1 MTPAP
6 SVGVV
11 GLGFGRAHV
20 PGFQAAGCRVVAL
33 CQRDEAGARALAER
47 YGVPHVYTRW
57 EALIDEARP
66 DIVVVATPP
75 HLHRAIALRAFAT
88 GAHVLCEKP
97 LALDRAEGQAMVEA
111 AARAGRVGMTCFN
124 WRFLAAMQEL
134 HTLVESGSLGR
145 LFHVGARWLGSRW
158 ARLGDA
164 GTWRMDRAQAGF
176 GALGDMGVHL
186 VDLVRWNFGEIVR
199 VCARAGVAYPE
210 RAAPGLSRPA
220 DAEDHC
226 AVIGELASGATL
238 TLATSRV
245 ARGMGEQS
253 LEAYGSGGGLTYR
266 MRRDGERWWEGELH
280 ATGDGDVLRAVTP
293 RHRPDPALARG
304 DQLEITGRMT
314 IAPLV
319 TRLREGIRTGATPGP
334 SLADGERAQAVL
346 DAIGESVARGG
357 WASVPS
363 AAPPANTPGPPASG

>member
-6 SVGVV
+6 TVGVV

-20 PGFQAAGCRVVAL
+20 PGFQAAGGEVIAL
-33 CQRDEAGARALAER
+33 CQRDETAARALAQR
-47 YGVPHVYTRW
+47 YGVPRVFTRW

-66 DIVVVATPP
+66 DIVVIATPP
-75 HLHRAIALRAFAT
+75 HLHRAIALRAFAA

-134 HTLVESGSLGR
+134 HALVEAGALGR

-158 ARLGDA
+158 AKPTDA
-164 GTWRMDRAQAGF
+164 ATWRMDRAQAGF

-186 VDLVRWNFGEIVR
+186 IDLVRWNFGEIVR

-210 RAAPGLSRPA
+210 RTAPGLSRSA

-226 AVIGELASGATL
+226 TVIGELASGASLTL
-238 TLATSRV
+238 TTSRV
-245 ARGMGEQS
+245 ARGMGEQT

-266 MRRDGERWWEGELH
+266 MRREGERWWEGELR
-280 ATGDGDVLRAVTP
+280 ATGGGDAMRAVMP
-293 RHRPDPALARG
+293 RRCPDPALARG

-319 TRLREGIRTGATPGP
+319 ERLLEGIRTGTTLGP

-346 DAIGESVARGG
+346 DAIAESLADGRWAR
-357 WASVPS
+357 VP
-363 AAPPANTPGPPASG
+363 